1 MTAAGT
7 AAHKAKGAIQY
18 RRLTPLGGTGLSA
31 LGLGLSS
38 PASAAPPNRDSA
50 PSYAAVVA
58 NAAAGFAVDFDDAPR
73 LPRGALA
80 AAAPEPPLPAKDRT
94 SDGQISSHLVN
105 DVPVAPPLDPDG
117 APVWCPPGASARLRA
132 LRSPMLRLHAEIVD
146 FCRFLE
152 PTAAE
157 REAREGSVARVRAA
171 VLAIWPGARF
181 EVHGSF
187 ATGMYLPNSDVDA
200 VILDSGAKA
209 PATCL
214 KALALSLSRKG
225 MATDIQL
232 IAKAR
237 VPIVKFIE
245 KQSGFQFDISF
256 DVANGPA
263 SAEIVRAN
271 TRRFPALRP
280 LVTVL
285 KAFLQQRALNEVYSG
300 GIGSY
305 ALLCMVM
312 AHLQLHDTKATA
324 SAWAGESGG
333 KAAEEGCLGALLI
346 DFFELYGRR
355 VNTDEVGVSCRG
367 GGRFFAKRD
376 KSPSWAEPGR
386 PFLFSI
392 EDPQDPS
399 NDLGRNSY
407 AARSVKAAFEHA
419 FTLLTAP
426 AAKKDEFLLG
436 RVVRADPETLRRR
449 TPPPA
454 AGAIV
459 GVAADFARYA
469 FAQPGDGPVG
479 GGGRGTPAEH
489 AARGRKRK
497 AAETPARP
505 DDASSSASSSSSS
518 SSSSSAAADD
528 TSGDEHDASGS
539 DAPDDD
545 ADGGSSSSSS
555 SSSGSEEEGQVAR
568 RPNKGRGRGGRGG
581 RGGGGG
587 RAGGRGARGRGDPKT
602 PANKRR
608 KTREGGGGRGYF
620 AKGRPNRS

>member
-1 MTAAGT
+1 
-7 AAHKAKGAIQY
+7 
-18 RRLTPLGGTGLSA
+18 
-31 LGLGLSS
+31 
-38 PASAAPPNRDSA
+38 
-50 PSYAAVVA
+50 
-58 NAAAGFAVDFDDAPR
+58 
-73 LPRGALA
+73 
-80 AAAPEPPLPAKDRT
+80 
-94 SDGQISSHLVN
+94 
-105 DVPVAPPLDPDG
+105 
-117 APVWCPPGASARLRA
+117 
-132 LRSPMLRLHAEIVD
+132 MLRLHAEIVD

-355 VNTDEVGVSCRG
+355 VDTDEVGVSCRG

-407 AARSVKAAFEHA
+407 AARSVKAAFDAA

-505 DDASSSASSSSSS
+505 DDARRRRRRHRRRRRRRRRRQRRTTQAGTSTTRPGLTRRTTTPTVDRRHPLPRPRVRKRKARWRACRTKGEAAEGAGAAE
-518 SSSSSAAADD
+518 AAAGERAAAGAPRAAAATRRPPRTSVGRRARAAAVGD
-528 TSGDEHDASGS
+528 TSPKADRIDRDSLKRFVLGVIRVQVQSYRS
-539 DAPDDD
+539 DTSPSSTRTTRIGGEVSFFVFLQRTVRAPRSAPRRALAARPEPGGARFRDR
-545 ADGGSSSSSS
+545 GSSRVSSPAARAPGTTPLYRPSS
-555 SSSGSEEEGQVAR
+555 EGSPPPG
-568 RPNKGRGRGGRGG
+568 P
-581 RGGGGG
+581 
-587 RAGGRGARGRGDPKT
+587 T
-602 PANKRR
+602 PAAPAAAR
-608 KTREGGGGRGYF
+608 
-620 AKGRPNRS
+620 